1 MNKETATDDYL
12 PGAVGVPAGGSELK
26 PEQFEA
32 QPVAIN
38 GRPADRPWPVVI
50 SKRF

>member
-1 MNKETATDDYL
+1 MNRGTATNDYR

-38 GRPADRPWPVVI
+38 GRPADRPWQVVF